1 VVSSEVVKEV
11 LARIIHER
19 FMGLCSAHRKTDEY
33 AGKVAESLHY
43 QLDTLKIEFPLFI
56 NKTRLREYFGLRKL
70 PSCENGPQAAVPG
83 VGEKQSRLGRGAV

>member
-1 VVSSEVVKEV
+1 LLLKRPYLDAQIHVVGVGMG

-33 AGKVAESLHY
+33 AANVAESLHY

-56 NKTRLREYFGLRKL
+56 NKTRLRE
-70 PSCENGPQAAVPG
+70 
-83 VGEKQSRLGRGAV
+83 